1 MTEHRAH
8 FDAHVTFANGGSLRT
23 EGFRLDVPTADLQ
36 PDDVARLLVRHL
48 GLALVGSVEITGLT
62 IVEEPHVGSRG
73 MADAR
78 RDDSGL
84 GAGAGL
90 GDDPDLGEGTAWAGP
105 DVGPEGGPDALA
117 RRATR
122 LVDLSHTVREGLV
135 TYPGLPA
142 PTITP
147 FLTRADSVAKYA
159 PGTQFAMD
167 VLTMIGNT
175 GTYLDSPHHRYDGG
189 TDLAGLPL
197 ETLVGL
203 PAEVFRLS
211 ESVDPSRGGRRGIG
225 AEVFLDRDLAG
236 SAVLLQTGWD
246 RHFGTPAYGEP
257 APFLTEAGA
266 RLLVEAGVALVG
278 IDSLNIDDTDPVTS
292 GGARPAHSLLLAA
305 GIHVVEHLTN
315 LGAVPPRG
323 ARFTAAP
330 PKVEGFGT
338 FPVRAYAEIP
348 ARRG

>member
-1 MTEHRAH
+1 MTEQRAH
-8 FDAHVTFANGGSLRT
+8 FDAHVTFANGGSLRA
-23 EGFRLDVPTADLQ
+23 EGFRLDVPSGDLQ

-73 MADAR
+73 V
-78 RDDSGL
+78 
-84 GAGAGL
+84 
-90 GDDPDLGEGTAWAGP
+90 GEG
-105 DVGPEGGPDALA
+105 A
-117 RRATR
+117 RSPRATR

-147 FLTRADSVAKYA
+147 FLTRADSVANYA

-175 GTYLDSPHHRYDGG
+175 GTYLDSPFHRYDHG
-189 TDLAGLPL
+189 TDLSGLEL

-203 PAEVFRLS
+203 PAELFRLS
-211 ESVDPSRGGRRGIG
+211 EVVDTSRGGARGIG
-225 AEVFLDRDLAG
+225 AEVFFDRDLAG

-266 RLLVEAGVALVG
+266 QHLVDAGVTLVG
-278 IDSLNIDDTDPVTS
+278 IDSLNIDDTDPESS

-315 LGAVPPRG
+315 LGDVPPRG
-323 ARFTAAP
+323 ARFTAVP

-338 FPVRAYAEIP
+338 FPVRAFAEVP
-348 ARRG
+348 RHVDNLAGQDS